1 MAKSNLDLRGG
12 KSRNLELDYL
22 RLAYVVSSLRL
33 NGLDAVGY
41 LFVATGSAKKRT
53 ERWEIKYAAKSHVKV
68 ITDEEF
74 SKKEISKLKVE
85 KQNNARGLRCYGNRR
100 LSIAKEG
107 DIIGRRKLKEAI
119 EKDNP
124 GVVDLTDKEELLPMQ
139 IRWDYYGEIR
149 TT

>member
-22 RLAYVVSSLRL
+22 RLAYAVSSLRL
-33 NGLDAVGY
+33 NNLNAMGY
-41 LFVATGSAKKRT
+41 LFVATDSVKKRT
-53 ERWEIKYAAKSHVKV
+53 EKWETKYKAKSCVRVVMGESFSEK
-68 ITDEEF
+68 EF
-74 SKKEISKLKVE
+74 ETLKAEKE
-85 KQNNARGLRCYGNRR
+85 NNALGLKDDADRR

-124 GVVDLTDKEELLPMQ
+124 NITNLTTQEQLFPME
-139 IRWDYYGEIR
+139 IKWDYYGEIEV
-149 TT
+149 